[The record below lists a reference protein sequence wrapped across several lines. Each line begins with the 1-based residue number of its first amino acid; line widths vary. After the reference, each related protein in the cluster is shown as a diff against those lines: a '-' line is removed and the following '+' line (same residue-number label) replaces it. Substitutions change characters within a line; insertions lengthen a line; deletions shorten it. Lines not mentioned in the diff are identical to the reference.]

1 MMKMRQLGTTGLEIS
16 VIGLGC
22 TIGTLLS
29 GISAGALSGWV
40 FATALLAG
48 TTVTLKLGRRLGLPG

>member
-1 MMKMRQLGTTGLEIS
+1 MT
-16 VIGLGC
+16 GLGC

-40 FATALLAG
+40 FGFSIFAATW
-48 TTVTLKLGRRLGLPG
+48 LGFKVQARWFKA